1 MGCCENIHYLIGRN
15 NKDLSMPFH
24 LSEIKSGNTSKLT
37 LSSPIKVDKNE
48 IMNSPFKTNLISKLQ
63 FDDYKKNIILDKI
76 NEEESEYKESSVN
89 TKITKIEKE
98 SPKKD
103 FKDFQNLMKNKIN
116 KRKYHKYHNNK
127 SQDKNRSHPK
137 FQTILTDD
145 KFNKKLN
152 EYKNHINMKKIFY
165 LNNLTKKKE
174 KKSNDFIFEKSMD
187 DLSFKRDIFETI
199 CEKQNKRAIRNVRFK
214 LFNESLDQKYN

>member
-1 MGCCENIHYLIGRN
+1 MGCCENIHYLIGKN

-63 FDDYKKNIILDKI
+63 FDDYKKN
-76 NEEESEYKESSVN
+76 
-89 TKITKIEKE
+89 TKIEKE

-103 FKDFQNLMKNKIN
+103 FKDFQDLMKNKIN
-116 KRKYHKYHNNK
+116 KRKYHKYHNSK

-137 FQTILTDD
+137 FKTILTDD

-174 KKSNDFIFEKSMD
+174 EENNDFIFEKSMG

-214 LFNESLDQKYN
+214 LFNESLEKKYN